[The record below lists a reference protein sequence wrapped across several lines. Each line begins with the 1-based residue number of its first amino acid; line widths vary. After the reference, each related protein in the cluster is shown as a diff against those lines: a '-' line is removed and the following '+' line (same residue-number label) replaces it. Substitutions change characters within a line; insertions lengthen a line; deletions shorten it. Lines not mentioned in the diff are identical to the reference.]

1 MKKIFV
7 FLAVLLVSVSA
18 CKNPFLKKML
28 VEDEKEIE
36 SPAPATPANPGVPE
50 PQLPKYTITFGV
62 EGGTGGTLKAQV
74 DGNEIH
80 TGDSVEQGKPLS
92 LRQNLLPIMWWNSGQ
107 RAARLSVKQA
117 RIQAI
122 LTR

>member
-36 SPAPATPANPGVPE
+36 SPAPAAPANPGVPE

-62 EGGTGGTLKAQV
+62 ESGTGTLKAQV

-80 TGDSVEQGKPLS
+80 TGDSVEQGKTCS
-92 LRQNLLPIMWWNSGQ
+92 
-107 RAARLSVKQA
+107 RLCGGTVDKG
-117 RIQAI
+117 RHGY
-122 LTR
+122 R